1 METIWIIIGGYLL
14 GSVLFG
20 EVFLRLLKKK
30 DIRKEGSDGNP
41 GTFNAFA
48 KGGMVC
54 GILTLLCDLGKGA
67 LPVYLYLH
75 FNGQRPLDMTLA
87 FVMLAPV
94 LGHAFPV
101 YNGFKGG
108 GKAIAVSFGVL
119 LGFFPYAVP
128 ALIPAV
134 FYLLYSALKV
144 QPHSKR
150 SILTY
155 SCSTAA
161 SLFLLKESAIKLGMA
176 LISSVVVGKHIR
188 AEHLCRENRLEKVK

>member
-1 METIWIIIGGYLL
+1 MKTLWIIIGGYLL
-14 GSVLFG
+14 GSILFG
-20 EVFLRLLKKK
+20 KIFLKLLKDK
-30 DIRKEGSDGNP
+30 DIRKESSDGNP

-48 KGGMVC
+48 EGGMLC
-54 GILTLLCDLGKGA
+54 GVLTLLCDLGKGA
-67 LPVYLYLH
+67 LPVFLYLKL
-75 FNGQRPLDMTLA
+75 NGQEPLGITLA

-101 YNGFKGG
+101 YTGFKGG

-119 LGFFPYAVP
+119 LGFFPYLIP

-150 SILTY
+150 SILTF
-155 SCSTAA
+155 SCSIAA
-161 SLFLLKESAIKLGMA
+161 ALFLLKESAIKLGMTF
-176 LISSVVVGKHIR
+176 ISSVVVARHISS
-188 AEHLCRENRLEKVK
+188 EKLCREKNFS

>member
-1 METIWIIIGGYLL
+1 MKTLWIIIGGYLL
-14 GSVLFG
+14 GSILFG
-20 EVFLRLLKKK
+20 KIFLKLLKDK
-30 DIRKEGSDGNP
+30 DIRKESSDGNP

-48 KGGMVC
+48 EGGMLC
-54 GILTLLCDLGKGA
+54 GVLTLLCDLGKGA
-67 LPVYLYLH
+67 LPIFLYLKL
-75 FNGQRPLDMTLA
+75 NGQEPLGMTLA

-101 YNGFKGG
+101 YTGFKGG

-119 LGFFPYAVP
+119 LGFFPYLIP

-150 SILTY
+150 SILTF
-155 SCSTAA
+155 SCSIAA
-161 SLFLLKESAIKLGMA
+161 ALFLLKESAIKLGMTF
-176 LISSVVVGKHIR
+176 ISSVVVARHISS
-188 AEHLCRENRLEKVK
+188 EKLCREKNFS

>member
-1 METIWIIIGGYLL
+1 MKTLWIIIGGYLL
-14 GSVLFG
+14 GSILFG
-20 EVFLRLLKKK
+20 KIFLKLLKDK
-30 DIRKEGSDGNP
+30 DIRKESSDGNP

-48 KGGMVC
+48 EGGMLC
-54 GILTLLCDLGKGA
+54 GVLTLLCDLGKGA
-67 LPVYLYLH
+67 LPVFLYLKL
-75 FNGQRPLDMTLA
+75 NGQEPLGITLA

-101 YNGFKGG
+101 YTGFKGG

-119 LGFFPYAVP
+119 LGFFPYLIP

-150 SILTY
+150 SILTF
-155 SCSTAA
+155 SCSIAA
-161 SLFLLKESAIKLGMA
+161 ALFLLKESAIKMGMTF
-176 LISSVVVGKHIR
+176 ISSVVVARHISS
-188 AEHLCRENRLEKVK
+188 EKLCREKNFS

>member
-1 METIWIIIGGYLL
+1 MKTLWIIIGGYLL
-14 GSVLFG
+14 GSILFG
-20 EVFLRLLKKK
+20 KIFLKLLKDK
-30 DIRKEGSDGNP
+30 DIRKESSDGNP

-48 KGGMVC
+48 EGGMLC
-54 GILTLLCDLGKGA
+54 GVLTLLCDLGKGA
-67 LPVYLYLH
+67 LPVCLYLKL
-75 FNGQRPLDMTLA
+75 NGQEPLGMTLA

-101 YNGFKGG
+101 YTGFKGG

-119 LGFFPYAVP
+119 LGFFPYLIP

-150 SILTY
+150 SILTF
-155 SCSTAA
+155 SCSIAA
-161 SLFLLKESAIKLGMA
+161 ALFLLKESAIKLGMTF
-176 LISSVVVGKHIR
+176 ISSVVVARHISS
-188 AEHLCRENRLEKVK
+188 EKLCREKNFS

>member
-1 METIWIIIGGYLL
+1 MKTLWIIIGGYLL
-14 GSVLFG
+14 GSILFG
-20 EVFLRLLKKK
+20 KIFLKLLKDK
-30 DIRKEGSDGNP
+30 DIRKESSDGNP

-48 KGGMVC
+48 EGGMLC
-54 GILTLLCDLGKGA
+54 GVLTLLCDLGKGA
-67 LPVYLYLH
+67 LPVFLYLKL
-75 FNGQRPLDMTLA
+75 NGQEPLGMTLA

-101 YNGFKGG
+101 YTGFKGG

-119 LGFFPYAVP
+119 LGFFPYLIP

-150 SILTY
+150 SILTF
-155 SCSTAA
+155 SCSIAA
-161 SLFLLKESAIKLGMA
+161 ALFLLKESAIKLGMTF
-176 LISSVVVGKHIR
+176 ISSVVVARHISS
-188 AEHLCRENRLEKVK
+188 EKPCREKNFS

>member
-1 METIWIIIGGYLL
+1 MKTLWIIIGGYLL
-14 GSVLFG
+14 GSILFG
-20 EVFLRLLKKK
+20 KIFLKLLKDK
-30 DIRKEGSDGNP
+30 DIRKESSDGNP

-48 KGGMVC
+48 EGGMLC
-54 GILTLLCDLGKGA
+54 GVLTLLCDLGKGA
-67 LPVYLYLH
+67 LPVFLYLKL
-75 FNGQRPLDMTLA
+75 NGQEPLGMTLA

-101 YNGFKGG
+101 YTGFKGG

-119 LGFFPYAVP
+119 LGFFPYLIP

-150 SILTY
+150 SILTF
-155 SCSTAA
+155 SCSIAA
-161 SLFLLKESAIKLGMA
+161 ALFLLKESAIKLGMTF
-176 LISSVVVGKHIR
+176 ISSVVVARHISS
-188 AEHLCRENRLEKVK
+188 EKLCWEKNFS

>member
-1 METIWIIIGGYLL
+1 MKTLWIIIGGYLL
-14 GSVLFG
+14 GSILFG
-20 EVFLRLLKKK
+20 KIFLKLFKDK
-30 DIRKEGSDGNP
+30 DIRKESSDGNP

-48 KGGMVC
+48 EGGMLC
-54 GILTLLCDLGKGA
+54 GVLTLLCDLGKGA
-67 LPVYLYLH
+67 LPVCLYLKL
-75 FNGQRPLDMTLA
+75 NGQEPLGMTLA

-101 YNGFKGG
+101 YTGFKGG

-119 LGFFPYAVP
+119 LGFFPYLIP

-150 SILTY
+150 SILTF
-155 SCSTAA
+155 SCSIAA
-161 SLFLLKESAIKLGMA
+161 ALFLLKESAIKLGMTF
-176 LISSVVVGKHIR
+176 ISSVVVARHISS
-188 AEHLCRENRLEKVK
+188 EKLCREKNFS

>member
-1 METIWIIIGGYLL
+1 MKTLWIIIGGYLL
-14 GSVLFG
+14 GSILFG
-20 EVFLRLLKKK
+20 KFFLKLLKDK
-30 DIRKEGSDGNP
+30 DIRKESSDGNP

-48 KGGMVC
+48 EGGMLC
-54 GILTLLCDLGKGA
+54 GVLTLLCDLGKGA
-67 LPVYLYLH
+67 LPVFLYLKL
-75 FNGQRPLDMTLA
+75 NGQEPLGMTLA

-101 YNGFKGG
+101 YTGFKGG

-119 LGFFPYAVP
+119 LGFFPYLIP

-150 SILTY
+150 SILTF
-155 SCSTAA
+155 SCSIAA
-161 SLFLLKESAIKLGMA
+161 ALFLLKESAIKLGMTF
-176 LISSVVVGKHIR
+176 ISSVVVARHISS
-188 AEHLCRENRLEKVK
+188 EKLCREKNFS

>member
-1 METIWIIIGGYLL
+1 MKTLWIIIGGYLL
-14 GSVLFG
+14 GSILFG
-20 EVFLRLLKKK
+20 KFFLKLLKDK
-30 DIRKEGSDGNP
+30 DIRKESSDGNP

-48 KGGMVC
+48 EGGMLC
-54 GILTLLCDLGKGA
+54 GVLTLLCDLGKVA
-67 LPVYLYLH
+67 LPVFLYLKL
-75 FNGQRPLDMTLA
+75 NGQEPLGMTLA

-101 YNGFKGG
+101 YTGFKGG

-119 LGFFPYAVP
+119 LGFFPYLIP

-150 SILTY
+150 SILTF
-155 SCSTAA
+155 SCSIAA
-161 SLFLLKESAIKLGMA
+161 ALFLLKESAIKLGMTF
-176 LISSVVVGKHIR
+176 ISSVVVARHISS
-188 AEHLCRENRLEKVK
+188 EKLCREKNFS

>member
-1 METIWIIIGGYLL
+1 MKTLWIIIGGYLL
-14 GSVLFG
+14 GSILFG
-20 EVFLRLLKKK
+20 KIFLKLLKDK
-30 DIRKEGSDGNP
+30 DIRKESSDGNP

-48 KGGMVC
+48 EGGMLC
-54 GILTLLCDLGKGA
+54 GVLTLLCDLGKGA
-67 LPVYLYLH
+67 LPVFLYLKL
-75 FNGQRPLDMTLA
+75 NGQEPLGMTLA

-101 YNGFKGG
+101 YTGFKGG

-119 LGFFPYAVP
+119 LGFFPYLIP

-150 SILTY
+150 SILTF
-155 SCSTAA
+155 SCSIAA
-161 SLFLLKESAIKLGMA
+161 ALFLLKESAIKLGMTF
-176 LISSVVVGKHIR
+176 ISSVVVARHISS
-188 AEHLCRENRLEKVK
+188 EKLCREKNFS

>member
-1 METIWIIIGGYLL
+1 MKTLWIIIGGYLL
-14 GSVLFG
+14 GSILFG
-20 EVFLRLLKKK
+20 KIFLKLLKDK
-30 DIRKEGSDGNP
+30 DIRKESSDGNP

-48 KGGMVC
+48 EGGMLC
-54 GILTLLCDLGKGA
+54 GVLTLLCDLGKGA
-67 LPVYLYLH
+67 LPVCLYLKL
-75 FNGQRPLDMTLA
+75 NGQEPLGMTLA

-101 YNGFKGG
+101 YTGFKGG

-119 LGFFPYAVP
+119 LGFFPYLIP

-150 SILTY
+150 SILTF
-155 SCSTAA
+155 SCSIAA
-161 SLFLLKESAIKLGMA
+161 ALFLLKESAIKLGMTF
-176 LISSVVVGKHIR
+176 ISSVVVVRHISS
-188 AEHLCRENRLEKVK
+188 EKLCREKNFS

>member
-1 METIWIIIGGYLL
+1 MKTLWIIIGGYLL
-14 GSVLFG
+14 GSILFG
-20 EVFLRLLKKK
+20 KIFLKLLKDK
-30 DIRKEGSDGNP
+30 DIRKESSDGNP

-48 KGGMVC
+48 EGGMLC
-54 GILTLLCDLGKGA
+54 GVLTLLCDLGKGA
-67 LPVYLYLH
+67 LPVCLYLKL
-75 FNGQRPLDMTLA
+75 NGQEPLEMTLA

-101 YNGFKGG
+101 YTGFKGG

-119 LGFFPYAVP
+119 LGFFPYLIP

-150 SILTY
+150 SILTF
-155 SCSTAA
+155 SCSIAA
-161 SLFLLKESAIKLGMA
+161 ALFLLKESAIKLGMTF
-176 LISSVVVGKHIR
+176 ISSVVVARHISS
-188 AEHLCRENRLEKVK
+188 EKLCREKNFS

>member
-1 METIWIIIGGYLL
+1 MKTLWIIIGGYLL
-14 GSVLFG
+14 GSILFG
-20 EVFLRLLKKK
+20 KIFLKLLKDK
-30 DIRKEGSDGNP
+30 DIRKESSDGNP

-48 KGGMVC
+48 EGGMLC
-54 GILTLLCDLGKGA
+54 GVLTLLCDLGKGA
-67 LPVYLYLH
+67 LPVFLYLKL
-75 FNGQRPLDMTLA
+75 NGQEPFKMTLA

-101 YNGFKGG
+101 YTGFKGG

-119 LGFFPYAVP
+119 LGFFPYLIP

-150 SILTY
+150 SILTF
-155 SCSTAA
+155 SCSIAA
-161 SLFLLKESAIKLGMA
+161 ALFLLKESAIKLGMTF
-176 LISSVVVGKHIR
+176 ISSVVVARHISS
-188 AEHLCRENRLEKVK
+188 EKLCREKNFS